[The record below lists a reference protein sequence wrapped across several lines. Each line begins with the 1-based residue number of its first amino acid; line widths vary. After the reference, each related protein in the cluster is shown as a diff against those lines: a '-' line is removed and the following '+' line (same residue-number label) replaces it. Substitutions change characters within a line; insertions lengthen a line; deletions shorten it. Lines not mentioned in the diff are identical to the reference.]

1 MSSKRKR
8 EGNVESGSNNSNM
21 AESIQEHEHDGESE
35 VSELESLYRCD
46 SIQDISKCF
55 ANLHTTMALDIGNLK
70 KDLSGVKKTVADI
83 EASLSY
89 AQEEITDIQEKDI
102 PQLQRDLEF
111 EKNERLKLELWGRKW
126 NLIITGIPGVVREP
140 AVQSEIRVREF
151 LQRKLNMAESVVGNM
166 LFQAVHRLPGRK
178 QYPNIIVRF
187 LSLIDKDRVF
197 HAASNLPPNSG
208 HAVFSDLPPE
218 LAKRRLDLLEKRRN
232 LPDHERKGWKL
243 KYLKTSPFIEL
254 VRKENQNKN
263 GVGRGRGRGRLSGS
277 FSEHMDLEIQ
287 S

>member
-1 MSSKRKR
+1 
-8 EGNVESGSNNSNM
+8 M
-21 AESIQEHEHDGESE
+21 AENIQEHGESE
-35 VSELESLYRCD
+35 VNELESLYRCD

-55 ANLHTTMALDIGNLK
+55 ANLHATMALDIGNLK
-70 KDLSGVKKTVADI
+70 RDLSGIKKTVTDI
-83 EASLSY
+83 ESSSSY
-89 AQEEITDIQEKDI
+89 AQEEITEIQKKDI
-102 PQLQRDLEF
+102 PQVQRDIAF
-111 EKNERLKLELWGRKW
+111 EKNERIKLELWGRKW
-126 NLIITGIPGVVREP
+126 NLIVTGIPGVARET
-140 AVQSEIRVREF
+140 AVQSDIRVREF
-151 LQRKLNMAESVVGNM
+151 LKKKLNMAESVVDNM

-232 LPDHERKGWKL
+232 LPDYERKKWKL
-243 KYLKTSPFIEL
+243 KYMKDHPFINL
-254 VRKENQNKN
+254 VIKENQSPKGHD

-277 FSEHMDLEIQ
+277 FSDHMDTE